1 MSVNA
6 LIVHGGAPTAVIN
19 ASLYGA
25 IHEIKKYKEIGS
37 FYAAIGGAG
46 AVLREQFVDLKKISE
61 EKLNMLPY
69 TPASAIGTSRDPLEQ
84 PEYDRIAEILVKWNI
99 RYVFFNGGNGS
110 MDTCG
115 KVYEACKKIGKEISV
130 VGIPKTI
137 DNDISVTDHA
147 PGFGSAAR
155 YIAASVSEISQDV
168 RALPIHVSVVEA
180 MGRNAGWIAAASAL
194 ADDGNGSGPDFIYLP
209 EKPFD
214 EDQFL
219 TSIENKL
226 QEKKGIVVVASE
238 GLKKK
243 DGSLIVEPIFQVGR
257 AVYYGDVGTHLAN
270 LVIKKLG
277 YKARSEKPGLC
288 GRASIAF
295 QSDVDRE
302 EAIIAGAEAV
312 KAAMQGATGVMVG
325 FKRIPGEIY
334 KAEPMLIPIHEVMMT
349 ERCMPDEYINIEY
362 NGVTKEFV
370 EWCRPLIG
378 QPLREFVTF
387 KNMPFEPFTE

>member
-61 EKLNMLPY
+61 EKLSMLPY

-115 KVYEACKKIGKEISV
+115 KVYEACRRSGKEISV

-147 PGFGSAAR
+147 PGFGSAAK
-155 YIAASVSEISQDV
+155 YIAASVREISQDV

-243 DGSLIVEPIFQVGR
+243 DGSPIVDPIFKVGR

-295 QSDVDRE
+295 QSEVDRE
-302 EAIIAGAEAV
+302 EAIVAGAEAV

-334 KAEPMLIPIHEVMMT
+334 KAEPILIPIHEVMMT
-349 ERCMPDEYINIEY
+349 ERCMPDEYINTEH

>member
-243 DGSLIVEPIFQVGR
+243 DGSPIVEPIFQVGR

-349 ERCMPDEYINIEY
+349 ERCMPDAYINIEH

>member
-61 EKLNMLPY
+61 EKLSMLPY

-115 KVYEACKKIGKEISV
+115 KVYEACRRIGKEISV

-147 PGFGSAAR
+147 PGFGSAAK
-155 YIAASVSEISQDV
+155 YIAASVREISQDV

-243 DGSLIVEPIFQVGR
+243 DGSPIVDPIFKVGR

-349 ERCMPDEYINIEY
+349 ERCMPDEYINTEN